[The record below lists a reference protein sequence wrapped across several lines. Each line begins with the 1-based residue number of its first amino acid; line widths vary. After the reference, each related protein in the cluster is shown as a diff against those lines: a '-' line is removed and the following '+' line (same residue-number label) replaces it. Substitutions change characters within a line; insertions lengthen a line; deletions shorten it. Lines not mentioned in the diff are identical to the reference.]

1 VATRTNRRLSN
12 RIFTRVRLLYGREK
26 PEADGYALNVSAEGM
41 FISATRLHP
50 PGTRL
55 TIRML
60 PVGAEVIEVAGTV
73 RWGLQVP
80 PRLAAI
86 VKPGMGVLLSSPP
99 KAFVDFFAALAASK
113 IQRSYPRMEV
123 RLEVRYYHRQQFLKD
138 YTENI
143 SQGGMFIA
151 TAEPFELGAQVRVEL
166 MIPDLATQLPL
177 TCRVAYV
184 LRPED
189 APAAESMP
197 GIGVE
202 IVEMDP
208 RTDETLRTYLQRI
221 MRLYE

>member
-1 VATRTNRRLSN
+1 MQRTNRRLSN

-26 PEADGYALNVSAEGM
+26 PDADGYALNISSEGM
-41 FISATRLHP
+41 FISATRLHT

-55 TIRML
+55 LIRML
-60 PVGAEVIEVAGTV
+60 PVGAAAIEMGGVV

-80 PRLAAI
+80 ARLAAI
-86 VKPGMGVLLSSPP
+86 VKPGIGVLLSSPP
-99 KAFVDFFAALAASK
+99 KAYVDFFSALAASK
-113 IQRSYPRMEV
+113 VQRTYPRMEV

-151 TAEPFELGAQVRVEL
+151 TTEPFELGTQVRVEL
-166 MIPDLATQLPL
+166 VIPDLATVLPI

-189 APAAESMP
+189 APAVDSTP